1 VVFYGFETIKQ
12 KKMKQIEN
20 TLQDLKCILIE
31 DGYTEAN
38 IVMRTL
44 IKAQE
49 QVKNC
54 SIPDFVESSSKQEC
68 YKIEGKFCDCSG
80 LCRESY

>member
-1 VVFYGFETIKQ
+1 
-12 KKMKQIEN
+12 MKQIEN
-20 TLQDLKCILIE
+20 TLQDLKSMLIE

-44 IKAQE
+44 IKAQD

-54 SIPDFVESSSKQEC
+54 SIPDVVGRSEQLKC
-68 YKIEGKFCDCSG
+68 YNQYMNAGTLQGEAMKKCLKCGEYVKA
-80 LCRESY
+80 L